1 MQNKNTLLVAE
12 HIDKRFGMTHA
23 VNDVSLTVS
32 AGEVRALIGENG
44 SGKSTFCQMLCGIYT
59 IGDGT
64 FTLDGQQLHI
74 KNQVEANDA
83 GISIIVQEMGTLSG
97 LTVAENIY
105 LGHEDPFVHMGVKD
119 TRAMNREAQ
128 KLLDGYGFGRIK
140 AGAMIDRYNFED
152 RKLVEIVKATYTK
165 PKILVIDETTTALSQ
180 NGRLELYKIM
190 DAVRADG
197 RSVIFISHD
206 LGEVLSHSD
215 TVSILRDGEYIDTV
229 NAADVTEDDLK
240 RLMVG
245 REIGSA
251 YYRTDYGTP
260 ISDEVVLKVSGV
272 SVPGEIDDVSFELHR
287 GEILGFGGLSECGM
301 HEVGK
306 AIFGASWDRKG
317 SVTLADGTAI
327 NDIPT
332 AIKHSIAYTSK
343 DRDNES
349 IIINESIRNNVVLP
363 SIDDLANHGLL
374 SGRKLTRFANEHAEG
389 MQTKMQ
395 NVNQFVSDLSG
406 GNKQKV
412 VLARWIGKNS
422 DILVLDSPT
431 RGIDVKVKQAIYA
444 LMAEMQKQGKSI
456 IMISEEIP
464 ELLGM
469 SDRIFVMKDGHING
483 EFLRDPALSEEDLIA
498 KMV

>member
-1 MQNKNTLLVAE
+1 MEKKTMLVAE

-23 VNDVSLTVS
+23 VNDVSINIA

-59 IGDGT
+59 IGSGT
-64 FTLDGQQLHI
+64 FTLDGQPLHI
-74 KNQVEANDA
+74 RNQVEANDA
-83 GISIIVQEMGTLSG
+83 GIAIIVQEMGTLSG
-97 LTVAENIY
+97 LTVAENIF
-105 LGHEDPFVHMGVKD
+105 LGHESPFMHMGIKD

-128 KLLDGYGFGRIK
+128 KLLDEYGFGRIK

-152 RKLVEIVKATYTK
+152 RKLVEIVKATYFK

-180 NGRLELYKIM
+180 NGRMELYKIM
-190 DAVRADG
+190 DQVRDDG

-206 LGEVLSHSD
+206 LGEVLSRSD
-215 TVSILRDGEYIDTV
+215 SISILRDGEYIDTV

-251 YYRTDYGTP
+251 YYRADYGTP
-260 ISDEVVLKVSGV
+260 VSSEVVLSVKGV
-272 SVPGEIDDVSFELHR
+272 SVPGEIQDISFELHR

-306 AIFGASWDRKG
+306 AIFGASWNREG

-332 AIKHSIAYTSK
+332 AIKHSVAYTSK

-349 IIINESIRNNVVLP
+349 IILNESIRNNVVLP
-363 SIDDLANHGLL
+363 SLDDLASHGLL
-374 SGRKLTRFANEHAEG
+374 NGRKLTRFAEEHATN

-395 NVNQFVSDLSG
+395 GVQQFVSDLSG

-412 VLARWIGKNS
+412 VLARWIGKGS

-444 LMAEMQKQGKSI
+444 LMADMKKQGKSI

-469 SDRIFVMKDGHING
+469 SDRIFVMKDGRING

>member
-1 MQNKNTLLVAE
+1 MENRVLLVAKD
-12 HIDKRFGMTHA
+12 IDKRFGITHA
-23 VNDVSLTVS
+23 VNNVSLTIN
-32 AGEVRALIGENG
+32 AGEIRALIGENG
-44 SGKSTFCQMLCGIYT
+44 SGKSTFSQMLCGIYT
-59 IGDGT
+59 IGGGT
-64 FTLDGQQLHI
+64 FTLDGKELHCR
-74 KNQVEANDA
+74 NQVEANNEGVA
-83 GISIIVQEMGTLSG
+83 IIVQEMGTLSG
-97 LTVAENIY
+97 LTVAENIF
-105 LGHEDPFVHMGVKD
+105 LGHEEPFMHMGIKD
-119 TRAMNREAQ
+119 TRAMNKEAQ
-128 KLLDGYGFGRIK
+128 RLLNEYGFGRIK
-140 AGAMIDRYNFED
+140 AGDMIDHYNFED
-152 RKLVEIVKATYTK
+152 RKLVEIVKGTYMK

-190 DAVRADG
+190 DAIRADG

-206 LGEVLSHSD
+206 LNEVLTHTD
-215 TVSILRDGEYIDTV
+215 TISILRDGEYIDTV
-229 NAADVTEDDLK
+229 KTKDMTEDDLK

-251 YYRTDYGTP
+251 YYRTDYGEP
-260 ISDEVVLKVSGV
+260 ISDEVVLSVKDV
-272 SVPGEIDDVSFELHR
+272 SVPGQISHVTFDLHK

-306 AIFGASWDRKG
+306 AIFAASWDRSG
-317 SVTLADGTAI
+317 SVTLADGTQI

-332 AIKHSIAYTSK
+332 AIKHSIAYASK

-349 IIINESIRNNVVLP
+349 IILNESIRNNVILP
-363 SIDDLANHGLL
+363 SIDDLANHGIL
-374 SGRKLTRFANEHAEG
+374 SGKKLTAFADKYAKD

-395 NVNQFVSDLSG
+395 NVGQFVSDLSG

-412 VLARWIGKNS
+412 VLARWIGKGS

-444 LMAEMQKQGKSI
+444 LMADLRKQGKSI
-456 IMISEEIP
+456 IMLSEEIP

-469 SDRIFVMKDGHING
+469 ADRIIVMKDGEFSG
-483 EFLRDPALSEEDLIA
+483 EFLRDPKLSEEDLIA

>member
-1 MQNKNTLLVAE
+1 MDKKTMLVAE

-23 VNDVSLTVS
+23 VNDVSINIA

-59 IGDGT
+59 IGGGT

-74 KNQVEANDA
+74 RNQVEANDA
-83 GISIIVQEMGTLSG
+83 GIAIIVQEMGTLSG
-97 LTVAENIY
+97 LTVAENIF
-105 LGHEDPFVHMGVKD
+105 LGHEAPFMHMGIKD
-119 TRAMNREAQ
+119 TRAMNKAAQ
-128 KLLDGYGFGRIK
+128 KLLDDYGFGRIK
-140 AGAMIDRYNFED
+140 AGTMIDRYNFED
-152 RKLVEIVKATYTK
+152 RKLVEIVKATYFK

-190 DAVRADG
+190 DQVRADG

-206 LGEVLSHSD
+206 LGEVLTRSD
-215 TVSILRDGEYIDTV
+215 SISILRDGEYIDTV
-229 NAADVTEDDLK
+229 NSADVTEDDLK

-251 YYRTDYGTP
+251 YYRADYGTP
-260 ISDEVVLKVSGV
+260 VSNEVVLSVKGV
-272 SVPGEIDDVSFELHR
+272 SVPGEIEDISFELHK

-306 AIFGASWDRKG
+306 AIFGASWNRKG

-332 AIKHSIAYTSK
+332 AIRHSVAYTSK

-349 IIINESIRNNVVLP
+349 IILNESIRNNVVLP
-363 SIDDLANHGLL
+363 SLDDLANHGIL
-374 SGRKLTRFANEHAEG
+374 SGRKLTEFAKEHATN

-395 NVNQFVSDLSG
+395 GVQQFVSDLSG

-412 VLARWIGKNS
+412 VLARWIGKGS

-444 LMAEMQKQGKSI
+444 LMADMKQKGKSI

-483 EFLRDPALSEEDLIA
+483 EFMRDPALSEEDLIA

>member
-1 MQNKNTLLVAE
+1 MENRILLVAKD
-12 HIDKRFGMTHA
+12 IDKRFGITHA
-23 VNDVSLTVS
+23 VNNVSLTIN
-32 AGEVRALIGENG
+32 AGEIRALIGENG
-44 SGKSTFCQMLCGIYT
+44 SGKSTFSQMLCGIYT
-59 IGDGT
+59 IGGGT
-64 FTLDGQQLHI
+64 FTLDGKELHCR
-74 KNQVEANDA
+74 NQVEANNEGVA
-83 GISIIVQEMGTLSG
+83 IIVQEMGTLSG
-97 LTVAENIY
+97 LTVAENIF
-105 LGHEDPFVHMGVKD
+105 LGHEEPFVHMGVKN
-119 TRAMNREAQ
+119 TRAMNKEAQ
-128 KLLDGYGFGRIK
+128 RLLNEYGFGRIK
-140 AGAMIDRYNFED
+140 ASDMIDHYNFED
-152 RKLVEIVKATYTK
+152 RKLVEIVKATYMK

-190 DAVRADG
+190 DAIRADG

-206 LGEVLSHSD
+206 LNEVLTHTD
-215 TVSILRDGEYIDTV
+215 TISILRDGEYIDTV
-229 NAADVTEDDLK
+229 QTKDMTEDDLK

-251 YYRTDYGTP
+251 YYRTDYGEP
-260 ISDEVVLKVSGV
+260 ISDEVVLSVKDV
-272 SVPGEIDDVSFELHR
+272 SVPGQISHVSFDLHK

-306 AIFGASWDRKG
+306 AIFAASWDRAG
-317 SVTLADGTAI
+317 SVTLADGTQI

-332 AIKHSIAYTSK
+332 AIRHSIAYASK

-349 IIINESIRNNVVLP
+349 IILNESIRNNVVLP
-363 SIDDLANHGLL
+363 SINDLANHGILN
-374 SGRKLTRFANEHAEG
+374 GKKLTAFADQYAKE

-395 NVNQFVSDLSG
+395 NVGQFVSDLSG

-412 VLARWIGKNS
+412 VLARWIGKGS

-444 LMAEMQKQGKSI
+444 LMADLRKQGKSI

-469 SDRIFVMKDGHING
+469 ADRIIVMKDGAFSG

>member
-1 MQNKNTLLVAE
+1 MSDMTLLVAE

-23 VNDVSLTVS
+23 VNDVSITVD
-32 AGEVRALIGENG
+32 AGEIRALIGENG

-59 IGDGT
+59 IGGGT
-64 FTLDGQQLHI
+64 FTLDGRPLHI

-105 LGHEDPFVHMGVKD
+105 LGHEEPFMHYGVKD

-128 KLLDGYGFGRIK
+128 RLLDEYGFGRIK
-140 AGAMIDRYNFED
+140 AGAMIDHYNFED

-180 NGRLELYKIM
+180 NGRMELYKIM
-190 DAVRADG
+190 DDVRADG

-206 LGEVLSHSD
+206 LGEVLTHAD
-215 TVSILRDGEYIDTV
+215 TVSVLRDGEYIDTV
-229 NAADVTEDDLK
+229 NSADVTEDDLK

-260 ISDEVVLKVSGV
+260 VSDEVVLSVQNV
-272 SVPGEIDDVSFELHR
+272 TVPGEIENISFELHR

-306 AIFGASWDRKG
+306 AIFGASWDREG

-349 IIINESIRNNVVLP
+349 VIINESIRNNVVLP
-363 SIDDLANHGLL
+363 SLDDLANAGLL
-374 SGRKLTRFANEHAEG
+374 NGRKLTRFAKQHADG

-395 NVNQFVSDLSG
+395 SVNQFVSDLSG

-412 VLARWIGKNS
+412 VLARWIGKGS

-444 LMAEMQKQGKSI
+444 LMAEMQTQGKSI

-469 SDRIFVMKDGHING
+469 SDRILVMKDGRING
-483 EFLRDPALSEEDLIA
+483 EFLRDPDLSEEDLIA

>member
-1 MQNKNTLLVAE
+1 MEKRTLLVAE
-12 HIDKRFGMTHA
+12 HIDKRFGITHA
-23 VNDVSLTVS
+23 VNDVSLTIA
-32 AGEVRALIGENG
+32 AGEVRGLIGENG
-44 SGKSTFCQMLCGIYT
+44 SGKSTFSQMLCGIYT
-59 IGDGT
+59 IGGGT
-64 FTLDGQQLHI
+64 FTLDGEPLHI
-74 KNQVEANDA
+74 RNQVQANNA

-97 LTVAENIY
+97 LTVAENIF
-105 LGHEDPFVHMGVKD
+105 LGHEDPFIRHGIKNS
-119 TRAMNREAQ
+119 RAMNREAQ
-128 KLLDGYGFGRIK
+128 RLLDSYGFGRIK
-140 AGAMIDRYNFED
+140 AGAMIDQYNFED
-152 RKLVEIVKATYTK
+152 RKLVEIVKATYMK

-180 NGRLELYKIM
+180 NGRQELYKIM
-190 DAVRADG
+190 DDVRADG

-206 LGEVLSHSD
+206 LGEVLARTD
-215 TVSILRDGEYIDTV
+215 TISVLRDGEYIDTV

-260 ISDEVVLKVSGV
+260 VSDEVVLSVDHL
-272 SVPGEIDDVSFELHR
+272 SVPGEIRDVSFTLHK

-306 AIFGASWDRKG
+306 AIFGASWNRTG
-317 SVTLADGTAI
+317 SVTLKDGTAV

-332 AIKHSIAYTSK
+332 AISHSIAYASK

-349 IIINESIRNNVVLP
+349 VILNESIRNNVVLP
-363 SIDDLANHGLL
+363 SLEELASHHLL
-374 SGRKLTRFANEHAEG
+374 FGPTLTRFADQHAKQ

-395 NVNQFVSDLSG
+395 SVKQFVSDLSG

-444 LMAEMQKQGKSI
+444 LMMQLREQGKSI

-469 SDRIFVMKDGHING
+469 SDRIFVMKDGWISG
-483 EFLRDPALSEEDLIA
+483 EFFRDPELDEEDLIR

>member
-1 MQNKNTLLVAE
+1 MDKKTLLVAE

-23 VNDVSLTVS
+23 VNDVSITID
-32 AGEVRALIGENG
+32 AGEIRALIGENG

-59 IGDGT
+59 IGGGT
-64 FTLDGQQLHI
+64 FTLDGAQLHI
-74 KNQVEANDA
+74 KNQVEANNA

-97 LTVAENIY
+97 LTVAENIF
-105 LGHEDPFVHMGVKD
+105 LGHEEPFMHFGIKD
-119 TRAMNREAQ
+119 SRAMNREAQ
-128 KLLDGYGFGRIK
+128 KLLDSYGFGRIK
-140 AGAMIDRYNFED
+140 AGTMIDHYNFED
-152 RKLVEIVKATYTK
+152 RKLIEIVKATYKK

-206 LGEVLSHSD
+206 LGEVLNHAD

-229 NAADVTEDDLK
+229 KSADVTEDDLK

-251 YYRTDYGTP
+251 YYRTDYGEP
-260 ISDEVVLKVSGV
+260 ITGEVVLRISGV
-272 SVPGEIDDVSFELHR
+272 SVPGEIQDISFELHR

-332 AIKHSIAYTSK
+332 AISHSIAYASK

-349 IIINESIRNNVVLP
+349 IILNESIRNNVVLP
-363 SIDDLANHGLL
+363 SLSDLAFHMLL
-374 SGRKLTRFANEHAEG
+374 NSRKLTRFAKEHADN

-395 NVNQFVSDLSG
+395 GVNQFVSDLSG

-412 VLARWIGKNS
+412 VLARWLGKNS

-444 LMAEMQKQGKSI
+444 LMSELRRQGKSI

-469 SDRIFVMKDGHING
+469 SDRIFVMKDGRING